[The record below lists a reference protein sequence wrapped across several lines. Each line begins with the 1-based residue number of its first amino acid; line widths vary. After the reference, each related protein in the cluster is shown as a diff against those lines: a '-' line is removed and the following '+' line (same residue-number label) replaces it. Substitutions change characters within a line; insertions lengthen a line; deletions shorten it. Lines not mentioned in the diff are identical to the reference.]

1 MKKYYNSTTDEWY
14 NEGQTLTIKI
24 SNGVFTGIPSEEL
37 LFECGFE
44 EWHEPEP
51 TQEELLEQA
60 KAIKLREIE
69 AYDTSEQVNSFTING
84 ESGWIDRNTRVALLH
99 ALDVVEQSGGTTYT
113 VWFND
118 NPLTLDIT
126 TIKQFLTSLELY
138 AIEALNVTNT
148 HIREVKQLQSIQEV
162 ENYDITLGYPQ
173 KINLNL

>member
-1 MKKYYNSTTDEWY
+1 MKKYYNNITDEWY

-24 SNGVFTGIPSEEL
+24 SNGVFTGIPTEQMLIEWGFEEYHEPELSPEEL
-37 LFECGFE
+37 L
-44 EWHEPEP
+44 
-51 TQEELLEQA
+51 QQA
-60 KAIKLREIE
+60 KAVKINTIE
-69 AYDTSEQVNSFTING
+69 EYDTSEEVNSFSING

-126 TIKQFLTSLELY
+126 TIKQFLTALELY
-138 AIEALNVTNT
+138 AIEALNVTNS

-162 ENYDITLGYPQ
+162 ENYDITLGYPE

>member
-1 MKKYYNSTTDEWY
+1 MKRYYKIIDGEKVYAGSSIILDDMRIFNPTDAQLLEAGYEEDSEPEITPYVPTLEDVINSKIEEI
-14 NEGQTLTIKI
+14 NEYD
-24 SNGVFTGIPSEEL
+24 VSEE
-37 LFECGFE
+37 
-44 EWHEPEP
+44 
-51 TQEELLEQA
+51 
-60 KAIKLREIE
+60 
-69 AYDTSEQVNSFTING
+69 VNSFSING

-138 AIEALNVTNT
+138 AIEALNITNT
-148 HIREVKQLQSIQEV
+148 HIREVKQLQSVQEV
-162 ENYDITLGYPQ
+162 ENYDITLGYPE

>member
-1 MKKYYNSTTDEWY
+1 MKRYYKIIDEEKVY
-14 NEGQTLTIKI
+14 AGSSIIL
-24 SNGVFTGIPSEEL
+24 GDMRVFNPSEQQLVEA
-37 LFECGFE
+37 GYQE
-44 EWHEPEP
+44 ETEPEVIPYVP
-51 TQEELLEQA
+51 TLSEVINNKVEE
-60 KAIKLREIE
+60 IKK
-69 AYDTSEQVNSFTING
+69 YDTSEDVNSFSING

-162 ENYDITLGYPQ
+162 ENYDITLGYPE

>member
-1 MKKYYNSTTDEWY
+1 MKRYY
-14 NEGQTLTIKI
+14 KI
-24 SNGVFTGIPSEEL
+24 INGEKVYAGSSIILDDMRIFNPTEAQLLEAGYEEDS
-37 LFECGFE
+37 
-44 EWHEPEP
+44 EPEVTPYIP
-51 TQEELLEQA
+51 TLEDVITS
-60 KAIKLREIE
+60 KIGEINE
-69 AYDTSEQVNSFTING
+69 YDVSENVNSFSING